1 MAFIAMLA
9 LQVAGALVLLL
20 NNINGSREA
29 VIRSC
34 FPGSNTVKR
43 DNDNNCVLPCEKLQR
58 SAHAIYLNIVAFFD
72 LVIGYGI
79 AAFSPACKYPQFMNV
94 ALVIVSSVL
103 LTIAEFYLCK
113 VAAKFVYSKD
123 RTVSYDELEKFD
135 VETFATDREFDE
147 MLDGVFGAQDD
158 DR

>member
-34 FPGSNTVKR
+34 FPGSNIVKR

-58 SAHAIYLNIVAFFD
+58 SAHAIYLNIVAFFRSCD
-72 LVIGYGI
+72 WIW
-79 AAFSPACKYPQFMNV
+79 NR
-94 ALVIVSSVL
+94 SVQP
-103 LTIAEFYLCK
+103 
-113 VAAKFVYSKD
+113 
-123 RTVSYDELEKFD
+123 
-135 VETFATDREFDE
+135 
-147 MLDGVFGAQDD
+147 GV
-158 DR
+158 

>member
-79 AAFSPACKYPQFMNV
+79 AAFSPECIYECCFGDC
-94 ALVIVSSVL
+94 VICF
-103 LTIAEFYLCK
+103 IDYC
-113 VAAKFVYSKD
+113 
-123 RTVSYDELEKFD
+123 
-135 VETFATDREFDE
+135 
-147 MLDGVFGAQDD
+147 
-158 DR
+158 

>member
-9 LQVAGALVLLL
+9 LQVAGELVLLL

-34 FPGSNTVKR
+34 FPGSNIVKR

-79 AAFSPACKYPQFMNV
+79 AAFSPECKNPQFMNV

-103 LTIAEFYLCK
+103 LTIALFYLCK
-113 VAAKFVYSKD
+113 VAA
-123 RTVSYDELEKFD
+123 
-135 VETFATDREFDE
+135 
-147 MLDGVFGAQDD
+147 
-158 DR
+158 

>member
-34 FPGSNTVKR
+34 FPGSNIVKR

-58 SAHAIYLNIVAFFD
+58 SAHAIYLNIVAFD
-72 LVIGYGI
+72 WIWNRSVQPGVLVSTIYECCFGD
-79 AAFSPACKYPQFMNV
+79 C
-94 ALVIVSSVL
+94 VICF
-103 LTIAEFYLCK
+103 IDYC
-113 VAAKFVYSKD
+113 
-123 RTVSYDELEKFD
+123 
-135 VETFATDREFDE
+135 
-147 MLDGVFGAQDD
+147 
-158 DR
+158 